1 MSIFKLLC
9 VLVLTIFY
17 NDYHSNNYLNFYKYE
32 NKNKIL
38 SSHIINLD
46 LPPEE
51 RWNKVIEI
59 YKIPMEKAFK
69 IIKKKSFIFTP
80 IINNIRK
87 GIKKGNGWSEENIRE
102 MKGIA
107 QYTNTS
113 YDIIETINLFYE
125 WSPGCTSIVAQKYD
139 NSSILHARNY
149 DMPLS
154 ILSELVLELEFI
166 KDGKTIY
173 KGNGF
178 AGYIGLTTA
187 MKPGD
192 FSISANSR
200 FQGGVF
206 GKYNFFQKMNYFDI
220 IKAAKN
226 GGKPVGVFLRSLV
239 EEQKRYVDVIDIL
252 KKQVLINI
260 GYYIVAGTK
269 YGEGT
274 VITRDRFGVDNSHG
288 KEEGIWELSSPKYW
302 WRLETNFD
310 HWWLAFD
317 RRRYVA
323 NKKMEEIG
331 YKNVD
336 LKTMK
341 EVLETKPV
349 LARDTIFT
357 TLMNPKTGEYS
368 TILR

>member
-9 VLVLTIFY
+9 VLVLTVFY

-51 RWNKVIEI
+51 RWNEVIEK
-59 YKIPMEKAFK
+59 YKTPMKEALH
-69 IIKKKSFIFTP
+69 IIKKKSFILTP
-80 IINNIRK
+80 VINK
-87 GIKKGNGWSEENIRE
+87 IKKAIKEGGGWADENIRE

-107 QYTNTS
+107 EYTNIT
-113 YDIIETINLFYE
+113 YDIIETANLFYE
-125 WSPGCTSIVAQKYD
+125 WSPGCTSIIAQKYD

-149 DMPLS
+149 DMSLS
-154 ILSELVLELEFI
+154 ILSEILIQLEFV
-166 KDGKTIY
+166 KNGKVLY

-187 MKPGD
+187 MHPGS

-200 FQGGVF
+200 FQGGIF

-226 GGKPVGVFLRSLV
+226 GGKPIGVFVRSLV
-239 EEQKRYVDVIDIL
+239 EKTNTYLDVINIL
-252 KKQVLINI
+252 KKQILINI
-260 GYYIVAGTK
+260 GYYIIAGTK
-269 YGEGT
+269 YGEGAI
-274 VITRDRFGVDNSHG
+274 VTRDRFGIDNSHG
-288 KEEGIWELSSPKYW
+288 KEEGIWELSSPKKW

-323 NKKMEEIG
+323 NEKMKEIG

-336 LKTMK
+336 LNTMK

-349 LARDTIFT
+349 LASDTIFT
-357 TLMNPKTGEYS
+357 TLMNPKTGEYT
-368 TILR
+368 TISR